1 MAARREDTLAQAVFR
16 KWIATHIDSW
26 FAFSQQQGLG
36 IDMEEILLVTGC
48 HRTTSSGNIIFYE
61 RQATARVSF
70 GVQVPGII
78 DTAIN
83 WQVLSQHTQGAV
95 VSHGPS
101 GEVCGAR
108 IAISNGH

>member
-36 IDMEEILLVTGC
+36 IEMEEILLVTGC
-48 HRTTSSGNIIFYE
+48 HRTISSGNIVFYE
-61 RQATARVSF
+61 RQATARVSS
-70 GVQVPGII
+70 GVQVPGVIGN
-78 DTAIN
+78 AIN
-83 WQVLSQHTQGAV
+83 WQVSNQHIQGAV

-101 GEVCGAR
+101 GEVCGAKIT
-108 IAISNGH
+108 IANGH